1 MPEPSFRTVLLPLA
15 LMLGTQSLATMSG
28 ITIPVMAPAVAAE
41 LGIAVTVVGLYTAV
55 LYTGATTGTLL
66 GGGLIIR
73 YGAVRICQAGLLC
86 AAVGLLMAASGELW
100 AMVLGA
106 ILVGFGVGPSTPA
119 SSHLLSRHSP
129 ASMMALVFSI
139 KQTGVPIGA
148 AMGGLIMPVLAITYG
163 WRGGLVGAAIMCV
176 LGAAVCQ
183 GFRGRYDADRDL
195 GAPAFRGNPF
205 APLGLIM
212 RHRGLR
218 DLSIAS
224 FLFAGLQQSVNA
236 FLVSHLVGQAAM
248 TLVAAGVALSVA
260 QAGGVIARIATGA
273 LADRTG
279 WSREILGAMGLSM
292 AAVVLPVAFVEPG
305 WSNLAVLLACGA
317 LGATAIGWNGVFL
330 AEVVR
335 LAPAGRAGEA
345 TGGSL
350 VFTFAGVVAVPP
362 VVTLAAH
369 LSGFSGAGYVLIAI
383 PTALIALPLFKRAKA

>member
-1 MPEPSFRTVLLPLA
+1 MSEPSFRTVLLPLA

-66 GGGLIIR
+66 GGGLIVR

-86 AAVGLLMAASGELW
+86 AAVGLLMAATGELW
-100 AMVLGA
+100 AMVVGA

-148 AMGGLIMPVLAITYG
+148 AMGGLIMPVLALTYG
-163 WRGGLVGAAIMCV
+163 WRGGLIGAAIMCV
-176 LGAAVCQ
+176 LGAAICQ
-183 GFRGRYDADRDL
+183 VFRGRYDADRDL
-195 GAPAFRGNPF
+195 NAVAFRGNPF
-205 APLGLIM
+205 APLALIM
-212 RHRGLR
+212 SHRGLR
-218 DLSIAS
+218 DLSVAS
-224 FLFAGLQQSVNA
+224 FLFAGLQQSVNS
-236 FLVSHLVGQAAM
+236 FLVSHLVGQAGM
-248 TLVAAGVALSVA
+248 TLVAAGAALSMA
-260 QAGGVIARIATGA
+260 QLGGVIARVATGA

-279 WSREILGAMGLSM
+279 WSREILGVMGLSM
-292 AAVVLPVAFVEPG
+292 AAIVLPVAFVEPG
-305 WSNLAVLLACGA
+305 WSNLLVLVACAA

-369 LSGFSGAGYVLIAI
+369 LSGFSGAGYILMAI